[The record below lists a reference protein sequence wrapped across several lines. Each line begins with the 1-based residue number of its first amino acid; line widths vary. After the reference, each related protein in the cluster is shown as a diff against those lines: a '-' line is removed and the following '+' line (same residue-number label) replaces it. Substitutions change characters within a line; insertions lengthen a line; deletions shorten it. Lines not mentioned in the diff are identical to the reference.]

1 PPGSLRLH
9 LPGLQPVPVADRP
22 ATGDDGA
29 EVPGPVVRS
38 RQEARRPG
46 AGGGRPGPSP
56 APAPGRPV
64 RRREAAR
71 RHRPRPGQGPAD
83 PVRRRTDLGA
93 GRRERPGGHPPA
105 APRRHRTRRRR
116 HLRDARPAPGSLG
129 RPGHP
134 HRRRRDH
141 RRSAPHPQSR
151 SHPGVALTPIPLRTP
166 MPAFLKNKWLWIGL
180 ALLVAVV
187 IGLSLMQKAGA
198 AKKAE
203 LAEAA
208 EKTVESPYSAIAN
221 GKIDIEGG
229 IIQIAARRGGVVRD
243 VLVQEGDLVKA
254 GQILARQEDDEPRL
268 SLQTATADLAQA
280 ESQLRMINVDI
291 ATAQREHDRL
301 QKLVATNFVAAQR
314 MDQARDAIAQ
324 AQARLASQQAAVQ
337 TARARRDQAAYNV
350 ELTVIRSPADGRIV
364 RRYANPGAG
373 ASTLNVS
380 NMFDLEPAAPRI
392 ARAEIVEADIPNVS
406 VDQAVEITP

>member
-1 PPGSLRLH
+1 
-9 LPGLQPVPVADRP
+9 
-22 ATGDDGA
+22 
-29 EVPGPVVRS
+29 
-38 RQEARRPG
+38 
-46 AGGGRPGPSP
+46 
-56 APAPGRPV
+56 
-64 RRREAAR
+64 
-71 RHRPRPGQGPAD
+71 
-83 PVRRRTDLGA
+83 
-93 GRRERPGGHPPA
+93 
-105 APRRHRTRRRR
+105 
-116 HLRDARPAPGSLG
+116 
-129 RPGHP
+129 
-134 HRRRRDH
+134 
-141 RRSAPHPQSR
+141 
-151 SHPGVALTPIPLRTP
+151 

-180 ALLVAVV
+180 ALLVVLI
-187 IGLSLMQKAGA
+187 IGFGMMQKAGA

-208 EKTVESPYSAIAN
+208 EKKVESPYSAIAN

-229 IIQIAARRGGVVRD
+229 IIQIAARRGGVVRE

-268 SLQTATADLAQA
+268 ALQTASATLAEA
-280 ESQLRMINVDI
+280 ESQLRLINVDI
-291 ATAQREHDRL
+291 AAAQREYDRL

-324 AQARLASQQAAVQ
+324 AQARLGSQQSAVQ
-337 TARARRDQAAYNV
+337 SARARRDQAAYDV

-392 ARAEIVEADIPNVS
+392 ARAEIVEADIPNVA
-406 VDQAVEITP
+406 VDQAVEITPEGDPSKVYVGKVLRRAAVFGARKLASDDPSQRTDERVVEVVVAVDDAPLLIGQRVLVKFMKPGETAGAKRDNASTGVPAARAMKAPARA

>member
-1 PPGSLRLH
+1 
-9 LPGLQPVPVADRP
+9 
-22 ATGDDGA
+22 
-29 EVPGPVVRS
+29 
-38 RQEARRPG
+38 
-46 AGGGRPGPSP
+46 
-56 APAPGRPV
+56 
-64 RRREAAR
+64 
-71 RHRPRPGQGPAD
+71 
-83 PVRRRTDLGA
+83 
-93 GRRERPGGHPPA
+93 
-105 APRRHRTRRRR
+105 
-116 HLRDARPAPGSLG
+116 
-129 RPGHP
+129 
-134 HRRRRDH
+134 
-141 RRSAPHPQSR
+141 
-151 SHPGVALTPIPLRTP
+151 

-180 ALLVAVV
+180 ALLVVLIV
-187 IGLSLMQKAGA
+187 GFSLMQKSGA

-203 LAEAA
+203 LAQAA
-208 EKTVESPYSAIAN
+208 EKKVESPYSAIAN

-243 VLVQEGDLVKA
+243 VLVQEGDMVTA

-280 ESQLRMINVDI
+280 ESQLRLINVDI
-291 ATAQREHDRL
+291 ATAQREYDRL
-301 QKLVATNFVAAQR
+301 SKLVATNFVAAQR

-406 VDQAVEITP
+406 VDQAVEITPEGDPSKVYVGKVLRRAAVFGARKLASDDPSQRTDERVVEVVVAVDEAPLLIGQRVLVKFMKPGETAGAKRDNASTGVPAARAMKAPARA

>member
-1 PPGSLRLH
+1 
-9 LPGLQPVPVADRP
+9 
-22 ATGDDGA
+22 
-29 EVPGPVVRS
+29 
-38 RQEARRPG
+38 
-46 AGGGRPGPSP
+46 
-56 APAPGRPV
+56 
-64 RRREAAR
+64 
-71 RHRPRPGQGPAD
+71 
-83 PVRRRTDLGA
+83 
-93 GRRERPGGHPPA
+93 
-105 APRRHRTRRRR
+105 
-116 HLRDARPAPGSLG
+116 
-129 RPGHP
+129 
-134 HRRRRDH
+134 
-141 RRSAPHPQSR
+141 
-151 SHPGVALTPIPLRTP
+151 

-180 ALLVAVV
+180 ALLVVLI
-187 IGLSLMQKAGA
+187 IGFGMMQKAGA

-208 EKTVESPYSAIAN
+208 EKKVESPYSAIAN

-229 IIQIAARRGGVVRD
+229 IIQIAARRGGVVRE

-268 SLQTATADLAQA
+268 ALQTASATLAEA
-280 ESQLRMINVDI
+280 ESQLRLINVDI
-291 ATAQREHDRL
+291 AAAQREYDRL

-324 AQARLASQQAAVQ
+324 AQARLGSQQSAVQ
-337 TARARRDQAAYNV
+337 SARARRDQAAYDV

-392 ARAEIVEADIPNVS
+392 ARAEIVEADIPNVA
-406 VDQAVEITP
+406 VDQAVEITPEGDPSKVYVGKVLRRAAVFGARKLASDDPSQRTDERVVEVVVAVDDAPLLIGQRVLVKFMKPGETAGAKRDNASTGVPAARAMKAPARQ

>member
-1 PPGSLRLH
+1 
-9 LPGLQPVPVADRP
+9 
-22 ATGDDGA
+22 
-29 EVPGPVVRS
+29 
-38 RQEARRPG
+38 
-46 AGGGRPGPSP
+46 
-56 APAPGRPV
+56 
-64 RRREAAR
+64 
-71 RHRPRPGQGPAD
+71 
-83 PVRRRTDLGA
+83 
-93 GRRERPGGHPPA
+93 
-105 APRRHRTRRRR
+105 
-116 HLRDARPAPGSLG
+116 
-129 RPGHP
+129 
-134 HRRRRDH
+134 
-141 RRSAPHPQSR
+141 
-151 SHPGVALTPIPLRTP
+151 

-180 ALLVAVV
+180 ALVIAIV

-203 LAEAA
+203 LAQAA
-208 EKTVESPYSAIAN
+208 DKKVESPYSAIAN

-268 SLQTATADLAQA
+268 SLQTAAADLAQA

-406 VDQAVEITP
+406 VDQAVEITPEGDPTKVYVGKVLRRAAVFGARKLASDDPSQRTDERVVEVVVAVDEAPLLIGQRVLVKFMKPGETAGAKRDNASTGVPATRAMKAPART

>member
-1 PPGSLRLH
+1 
-9 LPGLQPVPVADRP
+9 
-22 ATGDDGA
+22 
-29 EVPGPVVRS
+29 
-38 RQEARRPG
+38 
-46 AGGGRPGPSP
+46 
-56 APAPGRPV
+56 
-64 RRREAAR
+64 
-71 RHRPRPGQGPAD
+71 
-83 PVRRRTDLGA
+83 
-93 GRRERPGGHPPA
+93 
-105 APRRHRTRRRR
+105 
-116 HLRDARPAPGSLG
+116 
-129 RPGHP
+129 
-134 HRRRRDH
+134 
-141 RRSAPHPQSR
+141 
-151 SHPGVALTPIPLRTP
+151 

-180 ALLVAVV
+180 VLLVVLIV
-187 IGLSLMQKAGA
+187 GFSLMQKAGA

-208 EKTVESPYSAIAN
+208 ETKVESPYSAIAN

-243 VLVQEGDLVKA
+243 VLVQEGDMVTA

-268 SLQTATADLAQA
+268 SLQTAAADLAQA
-280 ESQLRMINVDI
+280 ESQLRLINVDI
-291 ATAQREHDRL
+291 ATAQREYDRL
-301 QKLVATNFVAAQR
+301 SKLVATNFVAAQR

-392 ARAEIVEADIPNVS
+392 ARAEIVEADIPNVA
-406 VDQAVEITP
+406 VDQAVEITPEGDPSKVYVGKVLRRAAVFGARKLASDDPSQRTDERVVEVVVAVDEAPLLIGQRVLVKFMKPGETAGAKRDNASTGVPATRAMKAPARA